1 MLIDPVAIVNRFPV
15 VAAFTLLTIA
25 GKVASVTAGALLA
38 GNGVNLAVRS
48 GMSMAQIGEFSFII
62 AALAVAAGAPE
73 LLYTLVVAVSALT
86 TLSTPWLVQASAPAA
101 RAVESRLPSRARTFM
116 ALYASWLEDFRAA
129 PRSAERGA
137 VIRRLLRRIALDAAV
152 LAAMMIGA
160 SLFGQQDVERWLG
173 LPATAA
179 RAVVWAAVSIVAA
192 PLIVGLVQLT
202 RKLGAVVAS
211 TALGQATDGSLDLAA
226 APRRAFS
233 VTVQLIVAFVVG
245 TALLAV
251 LQPFVPGPHATI
263 VLAAVM
269 LLLAALLW
277 RRVADLEGHVRAGAE
292 MIVEVLA
299 RQTAAHASSADP
311 LHEVRKLLPGLG
323 TPTPVALNA
332 ASSAAGKTLAELNLS
347 GRTEATVLAI
357 IREGAGVLVPGAAE
371 ALRVGDVVVL
381 AGSHDSVEA
390 ARHVLGG
397 TIPEA
402 ASG

>member
-1 MLIDPVAIVNRFPV
+1 
-15 VAAFTLLTIA
+15 
-25 GKVASVTAGALLA
+25 
-38 GNGVNLAVRS
+38 
-48 GMSMAQIGEFSFII
+48 
-62 AALAVAAGAPE
+62 
-73 LLYTLVVAVSALT
+73 
-86 TLSTPWLVQASAPAA
+86 
-101 RAVESRLPSRARTFM
+101 M
-116 ALYASWLEDFRAA
+116 ALYASWLEDFRSA

-152 LAAMMIGA
+152 LAVMMIGA
-160 SLFGQQDVERWLG
+160 SLYGAQDVERWLG

-179 RAVVWAAVSIVAA
+179 RAVVWASVSVVAA

-202 RKLGAVVAS
+202 RKLGTVVAS
-211 TALGQATDGSLDLAA
+211 TALGQATEGNLDLAA

-233 VTVQLIVAFVVG
+233 ITVQLIVAFVVG

-251 LQPFVPGPHATI
+251 LQPFVPGPHVTI

-311 LHEVRKLLPGLG
+311 LHEVRKFLPGLG
-323 TPTPVALNA
+323 TPTPVALHA
-332 ASSAAGKTLAELNLS
+332 ASNAAGKTLAELNLS

-397 TIPEA
+397 TIPPVTTP
-402 ASG
+402 